1 MGIGGSLRWLIPRGA
16 LRKNCASWADHVELR
31 RSLEALASR
40 IDREL
45 DPIIRASW
53 EDQEP
58 AVEAKVHRIQWAIH
72 ELEKGDLGVGL
83 AA

>member
-1 MGIGGSLRWLIPRGA
+1 
-16 LRKNCASWADHVELR
+16 
-31 RSLEALASR
+31 LEALASR

-58 AVEAKVHRIQWAIH
+58 AVEAKVHRIHWAIH

>member
-16 LRKNCASWADHVELR
+16 LRKNCASWPDLVELR

-45 DPIIRASW
+45 DPITRASW

>member
-1 MGIGGSLRWLIPRGA
+1 MADPARA

-31 RSLEALASR
+31 RSLEGLASR

-58 AVEAKVHRIQWAIH
+58 AVEAEVHRIQWVIH
-72 ELEKGDLGVGL
+72 ESKKPGGCAYGLEMLQR
-83 AA
+83 